1 MDKLSKKI
9 LSVLKEDARFTHKKI
24 AELLGVEEKEI
35 SVRIAEMEEK
45 GIIVKYSAI
54 VNADKTG
61 EEGVIALIEVKVTP
75 QQSHG
80 FDAIAKEIYKFD
92 EVTDVYLMSGG
103 YDIAVTVEG
112 KNLREVAMFVSERLS
127 VMENVIS
134 TATHFILKKYKSEGV
149 ILDEEEDI
157 KRIPVQA

>member
-9 LSVLKEDARFTHKKI
+9 LSILNEDARYSHKKI
-24 AELLGVEEKEI
+24 ATMLGVDEKE
-35 SVRIAEMEEK
+35 VTLRINELENK
-45 GIIVKYSAI
+45 GVLVKYTTI
-54 VNADKTG
+54 VNADKLG
-61 EEGVIALIEVKVTP
+61 EEHVIALIEVKVTP

-80 FDAIAKEIYKFD
+80 FDAIAREIYKFD
-92 EVTDVYLMSGG
+92 EVTSVYLMSGG

-112 KNLREVAMFVSERLS
+112 NNLREVAMFVSERLS

-149 ILDEEEDI
+149 ILDEEKDI